1 MSGIPII
8 GDFFL
13 FLPNAADIR
22 PVKIR
27 FKDHEIRLRTQENS
41 SSWRERIYLSPAI
54 LQRKWLDYSYRDR
67 FIPSVKYDN
76 VLPLEMDYPFLRE
89 LGDEETIR
97 IRSTDKFYRN
107 VCVTICSTK
116 GEKVFYR
123 EFKSLFPGSE
133 ETFSFSTKVPGV
145 YTILIS
151 TAEQTFM
158 KASLLFYRN
167 RIAISSDD
175 RLSEAYR
182 SFYSTL
188 QKKSVDVRLFCT
200 ACKSPCFPAVPFS
213 TQSFMHKNYIPVK
226 EYLDIEHIGM
236 DRISQYIMGMDHP
249 LIFKR
254 GLVHLL
260 NMLRLASIED
270 EITIVTNLFKD
281 DPPFAYFIT
290 DRLFLFNMIPLMD
303 NRELQNILNR
313 VDDAL
318 LASGLM
324 GQSGELT
331 AKVLNNIS
339 RRRSAH
345 VRQEMQLKPKGYTG
359 ASARRDMHRIIR
371 SFFEERYGRNLKI
384 PSGTKLLYR
393 AEDLIT
399 HFSEGYSDAI
409 FNHDGSFV
417 FHTGT
422 DIYEMLPRIS
432 SRHSRNGCHSVC
444 LQYDV
449 ETFLTDIFTVNGVS
463 ESTVYLTSN
472 FGISFALIHMYNWN
486 DSLEDIER
494 LENVGRSTIVPIPV
508 HSSAIILTI
517 GAIDARGRISEQVI
531 RIHKKGELL

>member
-1 MSGIPII
+1 MPFV

-13 FLPNAADIR
+13 FLHNASDIH

-27 FKDHEIRLRTQENS
+27 FKDHEIMLRTQENS
-41 SSWRERIYLSPAI
+41 YTWRERIYLSPTI

-89 LGDEETIR
+89 LGEEETIR

-107 VCVTICSTK
+107 VRITICNTK
-116 GEKVFYR
+116 GEKVFYK
-123 EFKSLFPGSE
+123 EFKGLSPGSE
-133 ETFSFSTKVPGV
+133 ETFSFSTEVPGV
-145 YTILIS
+145 YTIRIS
-151 TAEQTFM
+151 TAEQTFR
-158 KASLLFYRN
+158 KASLLYYRN
-167 RIAISSDD
+167 RMVISRDD

-182 SFYSTL
+182 SFYSIL
-188 QKKSVDVRLFCT
+188 QKKGGNVRLFCT
-200 ACKSPCFPAVPFS
+200 ACKSACFPAAPFS

-226 EYLDIEHIGM
+226 EYLDIEHVGM
-236 DRISQYIMGMDHP
+236 GHISQYIMGMDHP

-254 GLVHLL
+254 GLIHLL

-303 NRELQNILNR
+303 SRELQNILNR

-318 LASGLM
+318 LASALV
-324 GQSGELT
+324 GQSGELM

-339 RRRSAH
+339 RGRSVA

-359 ASARRDMHRIIR
+359 ASARRDMHRLIR

-384 PSGTKLLYR
+384 PSGTKLRYR

-399 HFSEGYSDAI
+399 CFSEGHSDEI
-409 FNHDGSFV
+409 FNHNGNFV

-422 DIYEMLPRIS
+422 DIYEVQPRIPYS
-432 SRHSRNGCHSVC
+432 HSRNGSHIVC
-444 LQYDV
+444 LNYDV
-449 ETFLTDIFTVNGVS
+449 ETFLTDIFAVNGVS
-463 ESTVYLTSN
+463 ESTVYLMNN
-472 FGISFALIHMYNWN
+472 FGISFALIHIYNWN

-494 LENVGRSTIVPIPV
+494 LENVGRSTIVPILV
-508 HSSAIILTI
+508 RSSATILTI

-531 RIHKKGELL
+531 RINKKG